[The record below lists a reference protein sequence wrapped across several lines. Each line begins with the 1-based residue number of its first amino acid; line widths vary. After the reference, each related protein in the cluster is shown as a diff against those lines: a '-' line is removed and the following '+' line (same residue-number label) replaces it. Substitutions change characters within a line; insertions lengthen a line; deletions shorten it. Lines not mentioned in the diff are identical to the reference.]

1 MKKLTPDQAQ
11 KFHAFF
17 ADWFNHQNIYT
28 LPTFSKEI
36 NIPYKSVFDYYKERS
51 TPSLERAN
59 GIIDFIKNKKKDAP
73 AGNNNSF
80 NSGVVKTDID
90 LKKEIIERYT
100 TQLKSILDSFESEI
114 KLGNEK
120 STSKEDLPIHLD
132 NVNNSFYKL
141 YIELE
146 WFKSRSSKERDAF
159 RKSISP
165 NDVGYITT
173 LIRAM
178 AKGEDT
184 LNDWIMNSN
193 YNLEMLKWQKRH

>member
-11 KFHAFF
+11 KFQIFF
-17 ADWFNHQNIYT
+17 LNWFNHQNAYT

-36 NIPYKSVFDYYKERS
+36 NIPYKTMFDYYKGRS

-59 GIIDFIKNKKKDAP
+59 GIIDFIKNKKKDARMIDD
-73 AGNNNSF
+73 NSVSS
-80 NSGVVKTDID
+80 NVVKQNID
-90 LKKEIIERYT
+90 FKKEIIERYT
-100 TQLKSILDSFESEI
+100 SQLKSIIDSLESEI
-114 KLGNEK
+114 KLSNEK
-120 STSKEDLPIHLD
+120 SASKEELSIHLD
-132 NVNNSFYKL
+132 NINNSFYNL

-146 WFKSRSSKERDAF
+146 WFKNRSNKERDAF
-159 RKSISP
+159 RKNISP

-173 LIRAM
+173 LVRAM